1 MPRNHSP
8 KKLAALVDSEGVFC
22 LRGEMF
28 WKFKAVDAEHRRAV
42 AELAESTRKL
52 SEAIDKN
59 PEIKAL
65 YAARQRL
72 LSEVS
77 TAKGALAETSEALEA
92 QLGVSLRECSID
104 DETGRVYRLLPSGPV
119 PLAPVPPSKKPQRR
133 SR

>member
-1 MPRNHSP
+1 MPRTATP
-8 KKLAALVDSEGVFC
+8 KHQGILVDNEGVLC

-65 YAARQRL
+65 YTARQRL
-72 LSEVS
+72 LGEVS
-77 TAKGALAETSEALEA
+77 TAKNALAETSEALEK
-92 QLGVSLRECSID
+92 QMGVSLRECSID
-104 DETGRVYRLLPSGPV
+104 DETGRVYRILPSGPV
-119 PLAPVPPSKKPQRR
+119 PLVPVPPSKKTQRR